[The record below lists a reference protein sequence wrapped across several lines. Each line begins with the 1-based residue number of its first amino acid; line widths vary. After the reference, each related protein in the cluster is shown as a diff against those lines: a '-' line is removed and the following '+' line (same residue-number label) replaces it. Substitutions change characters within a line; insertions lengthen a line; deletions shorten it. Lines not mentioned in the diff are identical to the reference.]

1 MRKSLLVV
9 LLTILAIGAT
19 LTAQA
24 ARLQYKDVAGVTR
37 TYKASYT
44 MKGSFNIPGQGA
56 MPMNMVM
63 TFTVRE
69 KVLQVANDGS
79 AQIMDELKDGSITMT
94 MDGKDMKQAFPGMTM
109 TFERTPQGK
118 VSNMEMSGEGAEML
132 KGMQGM
138 GGMGMNQNM
147 ISQLGGAI
155 EFPNRELSVGDTWK
169 MTMPP
174 VEPMPGMKLDIA
186 GLYKYVGTKV
196 TDGKNLMQVDTAMTM
211 KMPKTAMKAPDG
223 SSLGMS
229 MTMNM
234 TAKATTLFDE
244 AAGALFSGSFSGAMT
259 MAMSMKNPETGE
271 AMNMSGNMTMTG
283 WMKQVKVEKDAAFTA
298 PAN

>member
-1 MRKSLLVV
+1 
-9 LLTILAIGAT
+9 
-19 LTAQA
+19 
-24 ARLQYKDVAGVTR
+24 
-37 TYKASYT
+37 
-44 MKGSFNIPGQGA
+44 
-56 MPMNMVM
+56 
-63 TFTVRE
+63 
-69 KVLQVANDGS
+69 
-79 AQIMDELKDGSITMT
+79 
-94 MDGKDMKQAFPGMTM
+94 MTM